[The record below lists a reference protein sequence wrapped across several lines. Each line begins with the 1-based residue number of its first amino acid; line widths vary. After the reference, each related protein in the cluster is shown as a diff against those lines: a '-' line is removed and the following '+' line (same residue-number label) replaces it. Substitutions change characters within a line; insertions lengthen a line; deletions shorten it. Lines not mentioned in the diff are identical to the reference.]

1 MPPANAKLSLL
12 LPKAHF
18 LPADD
23 LYTEQA
29 LLTRL
34 SEGDRQAFE
43 LIYRRYIRELYQAA
57 YKRLENR
64 ELVED
69 LVQDVFFRLWNRREQ
84 LQVDNLGAYLHTAV
98 RYEVLNYVTR
108 NKAPLGFY
116 APFESILMDSDT
128 PENRLIAK
136 ELLELIYKYAET
148 LPEKR
153 KQVFLLH
160 IKDKLSVSEIADELN
175 ISAKTVYNHLGTA
188 MNGLR
193 THIAPAV
200 LLLLATHR

>member
-1 MPPANAKLSLL
+1 L
-12 LPKAHF
+12 H
-18 LPADD
+18 DD

-29 LLTRL
+29 LLLRL

-43 LIYRRYIRELYQAA
+43 VIYRRYVRELYQAA

-69 LVQDVFFRLWNRREQ
+69 LVQDVFFRLWNRRSS

-98 RYEVLNYVTR
+98 RYEVLNYITR
-108 NKAPLGFY
+108 HKAPSSFY
-116 APFESILMDSDT
+116 EPFETILLDPAT
-128 PENRLIAK
+128 PEDRLIEK
-136 ELLELIYKYAET
+136 ELLALVYKYADT

-160 IKDKLSVSEIADELN
+160 IKDKLSVAEIADELN
-175 ISAKTVYNHLGTA
+175 ISSKTVYNHLGTA

>member
-1 MPPANAKLSLL
+1 M
-12 LPKAHF
+12 HT
-18 LPADD
+18 DD
-23 LYTEQA
+23 IYTDQA
-29 LLTRL
+29 LLVRL

-43 LIYRRYIRELYQAA
+43 VIYRRYVRELYQAA
-57 YKRLENR
+57 CKRLESR

-84 LQVDNLGAYLHTAV
+84 LRVDNLGAYLHTAV
-98 RYEVLNYVTR
+98 RYEILNYVTR
-108 NKAPLGFY
+108 NKAPLSFY
-116 APFESILMDSDT
+116 APFESLLMDSDT

-136 ELLELIYKYAET
+136 ELMELVYKYAET

-160 IKDKLSVSEIADELN
+160 IRDKLSAGEIAGELN
-175 ISAKTVYNHLGTA
+175 ISSKTVHNHLGTA

-193 THIAPAV
+193 AHIAPAV
-200 LLLLATHR
+200 LLLLTAHR